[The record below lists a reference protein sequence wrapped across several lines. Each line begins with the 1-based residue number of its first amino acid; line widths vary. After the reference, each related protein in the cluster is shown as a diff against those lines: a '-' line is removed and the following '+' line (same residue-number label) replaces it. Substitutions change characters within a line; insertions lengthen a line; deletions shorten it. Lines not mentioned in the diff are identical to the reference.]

1 MNKLPVHDSL
11 ISQKVEKMRNYLA
24 AFIIMIF
31 ISGCSSLSL
40 STDYDNKIDFSNF
53 KTYRWHANNEHN
65 EASIKFL
72 NPIMDQ
78 RIRSTI
84 EQQLLSQGYTKASVD
99 KVDFLIN
106 YSVVVEEKVD
116 IRTYNNYN
124 GMYPGYG
131 YRAGYGYY
139 GGVGYGSSETQVTH
153 YKQGT
158 LIIDIVNPETGQLI
172 WRGAADGRLPDTAD
186 REKSDA
192 LVQEYVAKILSEFP
206 PKK

>member
-1 MNKLPVHDSL
+1 
-11 ISQKVEKMRNYLA
+11 MRHYLL
-24 AFIIMIF
+24 AFIITIF

-40 STDYDNKIDFSNF
+40 STDYDKTVDFSTF
-53 KTYRWHANNEHN
+53 KTYRWHADNKHN

-84 EQQLLSQGYTKASVD
+84 DQQLQSQGYTKVNTD
-99 KVDFLIN
+99 TVDFLIN
-106 YSVVVEEKVD
+106 YSVVIQERAD

-124 GMYPGYG
+124 GMYPGYA

-153 YKQGT
+153 YNQGT
-158 LIIDIVNPETGQLI
+158 LIIDIISPETDQLM
-172 WRGAADGRLPDTAD
+172 WRGAADGRLPSTAD
-186 REKSDA
+186 REKSDTLA
-192 LVQEYVAKILSEFP
+192 QQYVTKILSEFP